1 MIWLFN
7 LLGAALSAVLK
18 CFGCARFCTE
28 FVNLRTLDPR
38 VYRVKLF
45 GDTAL
50 RIAKF
55 YYVLTSA
62 LPLEVDLISY
72 ILMPRVTDLLAV
84 FDGIL

>member
-1 MIWLFN
+1 M
-7 LLGAALSAVLK
+7 
-18 CFGCARFCTE
+18 
-28 FVNLRTLDPR
+28 RTLDPR
-38 VYRVKLF
+38 V

-55 YYVLTSA
+55 YYVWLAST

-84 FDGIL
+84 FDGIPPFALAPLLAFVCESDTSSSSMTSPKSPARQS